1 MIHCHN
7 KSICKLIFKKGV
19 KMNIKKQI
27 VFIILL
33 STTMLSSMQRPQKQ
47 NGFPITTSTTVGV
60 TGLATAG
67 FLGYQYLTTP
77 AHPNI
82 NVQQLAEITANFPSN
97 FVWGVATAST
107 QNEEDSLNN
116 SWTTEYLNAKGK
128 SDLSSPGFAC
138 KSWTEWE
145 DEIDKAAYLGLNGYR
160 LSIEWSR
167 VQPRADHFDDIA
179 ITHYVKICKKLKEK
193 GINPMVCL
201 HHYSDP
207 IWFLEL
213 DGFAKEKNIKIFV
226 NFCEKMYGALRPYV
240 SQWIVISQPAAYAI
254 KSYSQ
259 AMQPPFL
266 KDTNLS
272 QNVMLNMFKAHI
284 QVYDIMH
291 NAYAKTHL
299 GLHPQVGICHQINQM
314 QAYTSYNPIEHLVAN
329 FADRLYNKALLR
341 FFSTG
346 HFRCLTP
353 IIDIAYIP
361 DAPKKFDFFA
371 LSYYSPKAFSWT
383 TPVAP
388 HAEKTHISADQVR
401 TIDKQGMYD
410 AIVQAAKL
418 GKPVY
423 VVESGINPIDETQR
437 ILLFNSYLSAIHQAI
452 ADGYDVRG
460 YYNWTLM
467 DNYEWGL
474 PKDTTRFGLY
484 RNRVI
489 NEQGDLDPDFKN
501 HEKMLKEGG
510 KYYKDIIAKQKQI
523 AALTL

>member
-1 MIHCHN
+1 M
-7 KSICKLIFKKGV
+7 
-19 KMNIKKQI
+19 
-27 VFIILL
+27 LL
-33 STTMLSSMQRPQKQ
+33 STTISYNSEQSKSE
-47 NGFPITTSTTVGV
+47 NITSVTTSTLFGT
-60 TGLATAG
+60 TAGLATAG
-67 FLGYQYLTTP
+67 YLGYQYLTTP
-77 AHPNI
+77 TYPNI
-82 NVQQLAEITANFPSN
+82 NVQQLAEITANFPSD
-97 FVWGVATAST
+97 FIWGVATAST
-107 QNEEDSLNN
+107 QNEEDSLSN
-116 SWTTEYLNAKGK
+116 SWSPEYLQAKNQ
-128 SDLSSPGFAC
+128 SNLSSPGFAC

-145 DEIDKAAYLGLNGYR
+145 DEIDKAAYLGVNGYR

-167 VQPRADHFDDIA
+167 VQPSTDHFDDVAIA
-179 ITHYVKICKKLKEK
+179 HYVEICKKLTEK
-193 GINPMVCL
+193 NITPMICL

-213 DGFAKEKNIKIFV
+213 GGFAKEKNIEIFT
-226 NFCEKMYGALRPYV
+226 NFCQKMYEALRPYV

-254 KSYSQ
+254 KSYQ
-259 AMQPPFL
+259 VGIQPPFL
-266 KDTNLS
+266 KNADLA
-272 QNVMLNMFKAHI
+272 QEMMLNLFKAHI

-291 NAYAKTHL
+291 NTYAKTHL
-299 GLHPQVGICHQINQM
+299 GLHPHVGICHQINQM
-314 QAYTSYNPIEHLVAN
+314 QSYTSYNPLEHLVAN
-329 FADRLYNKALLR
+329 FADRLYNKSLLR

-353 IIDIAYIP
+353 MIDTAYIP

-371 LSYYSPKAFSWT
+371 LSYYSPKAFHWT

-388 HAEKTHISADQVR
+388 HAEHTHISADKVR

-410 AIVQAAKL
+410 AIIQAAQL
-418 GKPVY
+418 RKPVY
-423 VVESGINPIDETQR
+423 VVESGINPVDETQR
-437 ILLFNSYLSAIHQAI
+437 ILLLNSYLSAIHQAI

-474 PKDTTRFGLY
+474 PKNSTKFGLY
-484 RNRVI
+484 KNRVI

-523 AALTL
+523 MALTL